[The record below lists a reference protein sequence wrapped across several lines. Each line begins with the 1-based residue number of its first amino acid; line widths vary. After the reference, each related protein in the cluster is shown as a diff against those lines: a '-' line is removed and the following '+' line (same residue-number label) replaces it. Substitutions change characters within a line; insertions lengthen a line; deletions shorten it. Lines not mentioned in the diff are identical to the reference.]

1 MDELRSEGADV
12 GSRTVIVR
20 RRSWTRVLSLVA
32 LGLLL
37 LVAVGIAIVWI
48 ERRPIATHF
57 LKSEFE
63 SRGVTASYRLD
74 RVGFRTQQV
83 SNLVIG
89 DPKRPDLVARLAQVQ
104 MRLKWDGNFEVYRI
118 VARGVRLRGRL
129 VNGRV
134 SWGQVDKLLP
144 APTTRKQP
152 FKLPNVTVDIADATI
167 ALATPFGPLGV
178 ALQGNG
184 RLSGGFKGRAAI
196 ASPRLVPGRCEAINL
211 RANLAVSVTARRPS
225 AEGPVA
231 LDRFNCPSSHINIV
245 APRFDA
251 RARFNEAL
259 TNVDGSG
266 RMAIATMTAGANG
279 LAAFNGDISFKGSP
293 TSIDGQVKLAAQ
305 NSRLGTTTAE
315 RTRLGGDYHLGLKA
329 GTFALIGDFATEG
342 TSLDTAVL
350 AGVTQPLAA
359 AASTPIGPIAAA
371 IGEAIGRTASRFDIA
386 GKIRIVNFPGG
397 GAARIT
403 GADISG
409 PNGARARIFGGS
421 GVTYYWP
428 TGHLRIDG
436 DVEMGGGGLPQGR
449 VSLRQPYSN
458 APMSGVANIEPY
470 AAGGQ
475 RLALSPIRFGP
486 GPGNSTVLSTQAQ
499 LDGAFPGGRV
509 QALRLP
515 IEGRIGAGGGF
526 AFGTSCAVVSFNRFQ
541 MSSIAFGPTRL
552 PVCPI
557 GPAIVSK
564 APGGSVRTTLRF
576 NSPAL
581 NGSLGQQPL
590 HVEAANG
597 QLIGQNFVF
606 NRFGLRLGNPN
617 SPILFDAGRLT
628 GAFARGGFDGGFSD
642 GRATIG
648 TVPLL
653 LSDGTGKWIYRNSK
667 LAVDS
672 ALTVSDRNDNPRF
685 YPLRSNNVH
694 MTIAGDYVRANGGL
708 FHPASGTPVTQV
720 SIEHQ
725 LSSGAGHALLDV
737 PGLTFGQNLQPEE
750 LTRLT
755 EGVVALVNGTIH
767 GQGRIDWSAGGKV
780 TSTGDFT
787 TADIDLAAPFGP
799 VEGMAG
805 TIHFSDLLGL
815 ETPPGQAITV
825 RSINPGILVENGV
838 IKYQLLPGQLVKIE
852 RGEWPFMGGR
862 LILHETVLN
871 FGHPSPKRLTFEV
884 VGFDAKRFV
893 DSLGFAGIEITG
905 TFDGFLPM
913 IFDESGGRIVG
924 GRLDSR
930 ESGGTFR
937 YTGTKPKAGMITGAV
952 FSLLSDLNYR
962 SMVVRLD
969 GDLSGEFASRITIDK
984 ISLGKGGGL
993 AGSLIR
999 NAFSKVPLRVNL
1011 NVNGPFRALI
1021 QTAKAYKDPRQ
1032 AIAPVMPFP
1041 IDSPALDVVVIEN
1054 RKNEEQHATTPTND
1068 VTVTPT
1074 PAPSEK

>member
-1 MDELRSEGADV
+1 VSE
-12 GSRTVIVR
+12 
-20 RRSWTRVLSLVA
+20 
-32 LGLLL
+32 
-37 LVAVGIAIVWI
+37 
-48 ERRPIATHF
+48 
-57 LKSEFE
+57 
-63 SRGVTASYRLD
+63 
-74 RVGFRTQQV
+74 
-83 SNLVIG
+83 
-89 DPKRPDLVARLAQVQ
+89 
-104 MRLKWDGNFEVYRI
+104 
-118 VARGVRLRGRL
+118 
-129 VNGRV
+129 
-134 SWGQVDKLLP
+134 
-144 APTTRKQP
+144 
-152 FKLPNVTVDIADATI
+152 
-167 ALATPFGPLGV
+167 
-178 ALQGNG
+178 
-184 RLSGGFKGRAAI
+184 
-196 ASPRLVPGRCEAINL
+196 
-211 RANLAVSVTARRPS
+211 
-225 AEGPVA
+225 
-231 LDRFNCPSSHINIV
+231 
-245 APRFDA
+245 
-251 RARFNEAL
+251 
-259 TNVDGSG
+259 
-266 RMAIATMTAGANG
+266 
-279 LAAFNGDISFKGSP
+279 
-293 TSIDGQVKLAAQ
+293 
-305 NSRLGTTTAE
+305 
-315 RTRLGGDYHLGLKA
+315 
-329 GTFALIGDFATEG
+329 
-342 TSLDTAVL
+342 
-350 AGVTQPLAA
+350 
-359 AASTPIGPIAAA
+359 
-371 IGEAIGRTASRFDIA
+371 
-386 GKIRIVNFPGG
+386 
-397 GAARIT
+397 
-403 GADISG
+403 
-409 PNGARARIFGGS
+409 
-421 GVTYYWP
+421 
-428 TGHLRIDG
+428 
-436 DVEMGGGGLPQGR
+436 
-449 VSLRQPYSN
+449 
-458 APMSGVANIEPY
+458 
-470 AAGGQ
+470 
-475 RLALSPIRFGP
+475 
-486 GPGNSTVLSTQAQ
+486 
-499 LDGAFPGGRV
+499 
-509 QALRLP
+509 
-515 IEGRIGAGGGF
+515 
-526 AFGTSCAVVSFNRFQ
+526 
-541 MSSIAFGPTRL
+541 
-552 PVCPI
+552 
-557 GPAIVSK
+557 
-564 APGGSVRTTLRF
+564 
-576 NSPAL
+576 
-581 NGSLGQQPL
+581 
-590 HVEAANG
+590 
-597 QLIGQNFVF
+597 
-606 NRFGLRLGNPN
+606 
-617 SPILFDAGRLT
+617 
-628 GAFARGGFDGGFSD
+628 
-642 GRATIG
+642 
-648 TVPLL
+648 
-653 LSDGTGKWIYRNSK
+653 
-667 LAVDS
+667 
-672 ALTVSDRNDNPRF
+672 
-685 YPLRSNNVH
+685 
-694 MTIAGDYVRANGGL
+694 
-708 FHPASGTPVTQV
+708 V

-737 PGLTFGQNLQPEE
+737 PSLTFGQNLQPEE

-999 NAFSKVPLRVNL
+999 NAFAKVPLRVNL